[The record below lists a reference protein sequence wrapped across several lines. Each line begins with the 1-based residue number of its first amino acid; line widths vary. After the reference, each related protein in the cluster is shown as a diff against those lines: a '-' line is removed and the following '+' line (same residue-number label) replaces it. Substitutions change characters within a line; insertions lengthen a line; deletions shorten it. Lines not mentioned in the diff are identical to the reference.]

1 MSKFSILLLFVLAYS
16 EALLSSNDLDRMR
29 ELGQNAKSGPN
40 LLGRSRFVTQQHL
53 GPLRKVYKTYWK
65 FKFLIL
71 NKEQKQ
77 SGGRVL
83 ADYLLPDDV
92 LPEAYSLRLVPYF
105 QDAPTPAQQFTVDGH
120 VSVTVNARRTTSR
133 IVMHAL
139 FLQIHSVNVTQVN
152 ISVLF

>member
-1 MSKFSILLLFVLAYS
+1 MSHPK
-16 EALLSSNDLDRMR
+16 
-29 ELGQNAKSGPN
+29 
-40 LLGRSRFVTQQHL
+40 
-53 GPLRKVYKTYWK
+53 
-65 FKFLIL
+65 
-71 NKEQKQ
+71 KEQKHQ
-77 SGGRVL
+77 SGRAL

-152 ISVLF
+152 ISVTF